1 MVVLWDGREER
12 RSTAFPGRGTV
23 SMVFQWLVSSF
34 LLLVRG
40 VAAITLWKHEEKS
53 AGFFVNEMKKNPR
66 FFQMRSQF
74 CSGWKTKTGIDWQEN
89 PVFGFLP
96 GSVVA

>member
-1 MVVLWDGREER
+1 MDHSNAMLLSMS
-12 RSTAFPGRGTV
+12 RSF
-23 SMVFQWLVSSF
+23 
-34 LLLVRG
+34 
-40 VAAITLWKHEEKS
+40 KS
-53 AGFFVNEMKKNPR
+53 AGFFGNEMKKNPR

-74 CSGWKTKTGIDWQEN
+74 CSGRKTKTGFDWQEN